1 MKSILILGATGMLGY
16 GVLSSMVKY
25 KNVKISATVRSKLK
39 LKKIKDKFPYNK
51 IKKFHFL
58 DVKKTNKDKI
68 NILFKNYDYI
78 VNCIGVIKPEIN
90 ISNTESIKNAIFIN
104 SFFPNMLAEAIHN
117 KDKKIFQIATDC
129 VFSGKKGMYT
139 ENSAH
144 DDVELY
150 GATKSLGEIKAKN
163 FYNIRTSIVGRE
175 FLTKKSLIEWFLK
188 QNDVVLKG
196 FINHNWNGI
205 TTQAFGE
212 FLYTLIVNNLK
223 IPNTVHIIPKNVVNK
238 YQLLKI
244 FKDKFETRVSI
255 QKFKAPIKID
265 RTLSTI
271 YKRKIDKIWK
281 LTSFKYNP
289 TIRKM
294 LDLT

>member
-1 MKSILILGATGMLGY
+1 MKIGLFNYSDNLGGAARATFRIHKSLLNEGY
-16 GVLSSMVKY
+16 NSTLYVNK
-25 KNVKISATVRSKLK
+25 KNT
-39 LKKIKDKFPYNK
+39 KDN
-51 IKKFHFL
+51 
-58 DVKKTNKDKI
+58 
-68 NILFKNYDYI
+68 
-78 VNCIGVIKPEIN
+78 
-90 ISNTESIKNAIFIN
+90 SIKTSPYMI
-104 SFFPNMLAEAIHN
+104 
-117 KDKKIFQIATDC
+117 D
-129 VFSGKKGMYT
+129 
-139 ENSAH
+139 
-144 DDVELY
+144 
-150 GATKSLGEIKAKN
+150 KN

-294 LDLT
+294 LDLI